1 MGQGSIN
8 LLINKPEKEERL
20 MKLGDIKC
28 IGIVGAGVMGG
39 GIAQSAILAG
49 YKVLVRDLTDEI
61 CEKAKNNI
69 INGRFGIKGAVEK
82 GKTTQE
88 KMDKALSLLNFTTKI
103 EDLKDCDLIIEA
115 IGGGADGAI
124 ENKDMKFRVFK
135 ELDAILKKEAVIA
148 SNTSKYTIADLAAV
162 TNRKDRFIGMHFFSP
177 ANIMKLVEVIYTKEV
192 TEDVIVLSEDLSKS
206 WGKTPVRVKDVP
218 GDTGFIGN
226 RVWGAARREAMKIV
240 EEGIA
245 TPEDVNTAMEL
256 GFRWPAG
263 PLPAKRPGARSGWQ

>member
-1 MGQGSIN
+1 
-8 LLINKPEKEERL
+8 
-20 MKLGDIKC
+20 MKLEDVKC

-61 CEKAKNNI
+61 CGKAKNTI
-69 INGRFGIKGAVEK
+69 ISGRFGIKGAVEK
-82 GKTTQE
+82 GKTTQQE
-88 KMDKALSLLNFTTKI
+88 MDKALSLLNFTTKV

-124 ENKDMKFRVFK
+124 ENKDMKLKVFK
-135 ELDAILKKEAVIA
+135 ELDAILKKEGVIA

-162 TNRKDRFIGMHFFSP
+162 TNRKDRFIGMHLFSP
-177 ANIMKLVEVIYTKEV
+177 ANIMKLVEVIYTKDV
-192 TEDVIVLSEDLSKS
+192 TEDVIVLIEELSKS

-226 RVWGAARREAMKIV
+226 RVMGAARREALKII

-245 TPEDVNTAMEL
+245 TAEDVNTAMEL

-263 PLPAKRPGARSGWQ
+263 PVPVKRPGARTGWQ

>member
-1 MGQGSIN
+1 
-8 LLINKPEKEERL
+8 

-49 YKVLVRDLTDEI
+49 YKVMVRDLKDEI
-61 CEKAKNNI
+61 CEKAKDTI
-69 INGRFGIKGAVEK
+69 IKGRFGIKGAVER
-82 GKTTQE
+82 GKTAQAE
-88 KMDKALSLLNFTTKI
+88 MDKALSLLNFTTKI

-124 ENKDMKFRVFK
+124 ENKDMKFKVFK

-192 TEDVIVLSEDLSKS
+192 TEDVIVLIEDLCKS

-226 RVWGAARREAMKIV
+226 RVWGAARKEAMKIV

-245 TPEDVNTAMEL
+245 TAEDVNTAMEL